1 MVYLVGA
8 GVGNK
13 QYITVRG
20 LELIKACDVLIYD
33 RLLDNSLLE
42 DAREDCKKI
51 YVGKE
56 RNHHVMKQEEI
67 NEILVEMAQKYQQV
81 VRLKG
86 GDSFVFGRG
95 GEEAE
100 ALSKKGICYQLIPG
114 ISSAI
119 AVPELCGI
127 PVTHRGISQDF
138 HVVTGHTAKE
148 NTINYQALAQMQG
161 TLVFLMG
168 VHNAGEIADKLIKG
182 GKSADTPIAFLENG
196 GTGKQRVFKT
206 TLGQAEEC
214 VKENQIVAPS
224 ILVIG
229 ETVNLNF
236 YCPKKKV
243 AVLGT
248 KNFQG
253 RLRENLWGYDMEEI
267 GTMVVKPLEFSVN
280 LQCEYLVFTSRN
292 GVEIFMKYLS
302 KHKIDMRKLAGIKF
316 AVIGKGTYDAL
327 TKYGIYADIMPEK
340 YTAEELS
347 KCLAGCKGK
356 KLILRAKNG
365 SKDLCRYIA
374 DYEDIPIYEIVPQN
388 LCDTKADY
396 VVFGSSSAV
405 RAYCSKYKIAGQT
418 LAIGEITGNTLREY
432 GYEPMVAKEY
442 TVEGISTLIHS
453 GICEG
458 GMTLNV
464 KKEECKDAKNETA

>member
-20 LELIKACDVLIYD
+20 LELIKNCDVLIYD
-33 RLLDNSLLE
+33 RLLDDSLLE
-42 DAREDCKKI
+42 YAREDCKKI

-56 RNHHVMKQEEI
+56 VNHHAMKQEEI
-67 NEILVEMAQKYQQV
+67 NEILVEMAEKYGQV

-100 ALSKKGICYQLIPG
+100 ALSEKGIYYELIPG

-148 NTINYQALAQMQG
+148 NTINYQALAKMQG

-168 VHNAGEIADKLIKG
+168 IHNVGEIADKLIKG
-182 GKSADTPIAFLENG
+182 GKEPETPTAFLENG
-196 GTGKQRVFKT
+196 GTKKQRVFRT
-206 TLGQAEEC
+206 TLSQAKEC
-214 VKENQIVAPS
+214 VKKNQIVAPS

-236 YCPKKKV
+236 YCPKKKI
-243 AVLGT
+243 AVVGT
-248 KNFQG
+248 KNFKE
-253 RLRENLWGYDMEEI
+253 RLQEHLWEYEMEEI
-267 GTMVVKPLEFSVN
+267 GTMMVKPLAFSFN
-280 LQCEYLVFTSRN
+280 LHCEYLVFTSRN
-292 GVEIFMKYLS
+292 GVDIFMEYLL
-302 KHKIDMRKLAGIKF
+302 KHRIDMRKLAGIKF
-316 AVIGKGTYDAL
+316 AVIGKGTFDAL
-327 TKYGIYADIMPEK
+327 AKYGIYADIMPDK

-347 KCLAGCKGK
+347 KCLADCKGK

-365 SKDLCRYIA
+365 SKDLYKYIN
-374 DYEDIPIYEIVPQN
+374 DYEDIPVYEIIPQN
-388 LCDTKADY
+388 LCNTNADY

-405 RAYCSKYKIAGQT
+405 RAYCDKFPIVGKVF
-418 LAIGEITGNTLREY
+418 AIGEITANTLREY
-432 GYEPMVAKEY
+432 GYQPIVAKEY
-442 TVEGISTLIHS
+442 TVEGICNCIRSI
-453 GICEG
+453 
-458 GMTLNV
+458 
-464 KKEECKDAKNETA
+464 AFNENI